1 MGDIVIEGTITTV
14 GPLSIKMPDASRPH
28 ASEHDG
34 FPMMSRGI
42 DEDGKPK
49 KTGYLPATT
58 LRGFLRRAIVTR
70 DMRKAKEAGEPYS
83 LQRAYAELIG
93 QDAESE
99 KQAGEIDL
107 LAIKKT
113 RDESPVIDLF
123 GSGLN
128 VASRLRVGHFV
139 PAMNVDPESYPG
151 VRKDLG
157 DTEGVVELLS
167 VADAERYHGREE
179 ANNRRTEADKL
190 VKVIERKKRTAE
202 KKGESVEELVA
213 ELEEAKKL
221 SAKYKTEMGDMQN
234 SSRTLAAGYTALPA
248 GLDLRGRI
256 VILNAKDRD
265 MEMIE
270 FGLDCLSRSP
280 VLGAQSARGC
290 GEVSGI
296 FKVTIGGIE
305 EKRIAIGDYK
315 PARIDIF
322 RPS

>member
-1 MGDIVIEGTITTV
+1 MGDVVIEGIITTV
-14 GPLSIKMPDASRPH
+14 GPLSIKMPDADKMP
-28 ASEHDG
+28 AADVEHDG
-34 FPMMSRGI
+34 FPMMSRGV
-42 DEDGKPK
+42 DEDGAPR

-58 LRGFLRRAIVTR
+58 LRGFLRRAVVTR

-107 LAIKKT
+107 LAIKRA
-113 RDESPVIDLF
+113 RDGSPVIDLF
-123 GSGLN
+123 GSGLS

-139 PAMNVDPESYPG
+139 PRANVEPDHYPG

-157 DTEGVVELLS
+157 DTEGVVALLGE
-167 VADAERYHGREE
+167 ADAERYHGRAE
-179 ANNRRTEADKL
+179 ANNRRVEAEKVVKTIRDKIR
-190 VKVIERKKRTAE
+190 KAERKN
-202 KKGESVEELVA
+202 ESVEALRK
-213 ELEEAKKL
+213 ELEEAEKVLERHEK
-221 SAKYKTEMGDMQN
+221 EMGDMRN

-248 GLDLRGRI
+248 DLDLHGRI

-270 FGLDCLSRSP
+270 HGLDCLSRSP

-290 GEVSGI
+290 GEISGI
-296 FKVTIGGIE
+296 FKVLIDGE
-305 EKRIAIGDYK
+305 EKKRIAIGGYT
-315 PARIDIF
+315 
-322 RPS
+322 PSKVDVF